1 MKPGGLCLPE
11 GVPAPR
17 FAGSRAGTQGSRS
30 DDFAPRGAGVSGLAR
45 CKSQDGRQLWGKWEC
60 SLLRLAWRPLWVRVL
75 GTSRADPRKIR
86 QSHRFSRLTQA
97 IGRPDVPGGAS
108 DP

>member
-1 MKPGGLCLPE
+1 MGKMGMFAVAAGLAAA
-11 GVPAPR
+11 V
-17 FAGSRAGTQGSRS
+17 
-30 DDFAPRGAGVSGLAR
+30 GAG
-45 CKSQDGRQLWGKWEC
+45 
-60 SLLRLAWRPLWVRVL
+60 

-86 QSHRFSRLTQA
+86 RSHRFSRLTQA